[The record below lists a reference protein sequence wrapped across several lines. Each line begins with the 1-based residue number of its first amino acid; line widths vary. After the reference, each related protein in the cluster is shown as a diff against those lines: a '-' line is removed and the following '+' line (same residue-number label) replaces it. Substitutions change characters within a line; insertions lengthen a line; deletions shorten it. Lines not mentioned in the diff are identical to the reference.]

1 MAVSE
6 QPRVLQDECQ
16 RVPAAGVRPED
27 FSAAQRV
34 RPRVVLSGG
43 PHHVAQPQPSPG
55 GVVLS
60 TVLNKLIVLA
70 KNGQIRNW

>member
-55 GVVLS
+55 EVVLS
-60 TVLNKLIVLA
+60 RYVGKKWTD
-70 KNGQIRNW
+70 